1 MSQKPLATVAAAGSL
16 KRPHVMPQSA
26 VGAQALGCLRLP
38 LFSQKLLCAAPLM
51 SQWMCLCLFPPLS
64 SAGLTPAP
72 ADTVLAS
79 SGSWGQS
86 G

>member
-16 KRPHVMPQSA
+16 KRPHVMLQSA
-26 VGAQALGCLRLP
+26 VGAQALVFMATTVLP
-38 LFSQKLLCAAPLM
+38 KALCAAPLM
-51 SQWMCLCLFPPLS
+51 SQWMCLCLSPLS

-72 ADTVLAS
+72 TDTVLAS
-79 SGSWGQS
+79 SAGWGQS